1 MKVEKQND
9 GTFLCLLCFD
19 FFDDLSDVH
28 KHVPFCGKPKT
39 AKEALKLEKLETFT
53 CSACD
58 LSFDSRRKIDKHYRD
73 PKCLKV
79 QQLIVDQAAKLK
91 GNQSLNSILL
101 SYSLVTTWL
110 YEFPIPNSGFHEFF
124 NQLK

>member
-28 KHVPFCGKPKT
+28 KHVPICGKPKT

-79 QQLIVDQAAKLK
+79 QQLIVEQAAKLK
-91 GNQSLNSILL
+91 GNQSACEACFELL
-101 SYSLVTTWL
+101 TTW
-110 YEFPIPNSGFHEFF
+110 FHEFLIHSMAR
-124 NQLK
+124 LKVKSW

>member
-79 QQLIVDQAAKLK
+79 QQLIVEQAAKLK
-91 GNQSLNSILL
+91 GNQSVNSILL
-101 SYSLVTTWL
+101 NHIV
-110 YEFPIPNSGFHEFF
+110 
-124 NQLK
+124 